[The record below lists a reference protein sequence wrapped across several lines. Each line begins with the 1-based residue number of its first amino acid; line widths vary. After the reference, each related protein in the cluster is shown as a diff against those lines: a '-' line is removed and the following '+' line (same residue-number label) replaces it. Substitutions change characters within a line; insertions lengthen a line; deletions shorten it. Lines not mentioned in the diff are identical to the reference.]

1 MQFEERLHQPRKY
14 SITVT
19 LEKVVL
25 TFDKKLFGESS
36 AKSTSTRVYIAS
48 VIFSALPVFF
58 SEKSSRAKRGERT
71 CIDRV
76 ALQAK
81 RQRRAF
87 CVGHTSSRG
96 NFQFTIKR
104 RSICNLMEGSRI
116 WIGAL
121 CPVSFGAIHPPI
133 FPLQVFSLVSLFN
146 VLSRPR
152 LASHSTRAKE
162 NYADRLANTEPRR
175 ENFAVRRASREN
187 VICTLQIN
195 DCSSIIPVCLGLR
208 LEFVSLI
215 NNSTPIGWTIAWT
228 RRILCRSSYREA
240 GTCDTRQTLETRKP
254 ATITGQIGAVNGV
267 N

>member
-36 AKSTSTRVYIAS
+36 TKSTSTRVYIAS

-116 WIGAL
+116 
-121 CPVSFGAIHPPI
+121 
-133 FPLQVFSLVSLFN
+133 
-146 VLSRPR
+146 
-152 LASHSTRAKE
+152 
-162 NYADRLANTEPRR
+162 
-175 ENFAVRRASREN
+175 
-187 VICTLQIN
+187 
-195 DCSSIIPVCLGLR
+195 
-208 LEFVSLI
+208 
-215 NNSTPIGWTIAWT
+215 
-228 RRILCRSSYREA
+228 
-240 GTCDTRQTLETRKP
+240 
-254 ATITGQIGAVNGV
+254 
-267 N
+267 